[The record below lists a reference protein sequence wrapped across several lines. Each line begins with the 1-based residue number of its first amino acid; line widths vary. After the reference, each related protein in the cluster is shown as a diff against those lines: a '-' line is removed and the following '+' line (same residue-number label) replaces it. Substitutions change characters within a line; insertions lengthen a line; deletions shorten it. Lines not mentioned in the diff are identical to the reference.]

1 MRFLLIAAAAVLAA
15 GCAQPVWVKPGASQN
30 DFAGDRYACMQ
41 DSQQRVGGAV
51 VNQFGGSATN
61 TVVTNGN
68 LFGSCMNAKGW
79 YLTRPSTPQTQ
90 NPTAGATPSNAPA
103 PSPLAE
109 VDREASRQAE
119 ATCVDPALQALWAK
133 SPCKVEGITLAHLAD
148 TSYATDA
155 QRDALVLARQKYNDR
170 IATASRAYRSMGGAR
185 GAAFAQLLDDNSA
198 RLEKA
203 ALAAYSGKM
212 TWGEYNQAR
221 KDAAKLFREEQ
232 TKIVATR

>member
-1 MRFLLIAAAAVLAA
+1 MRLFLIAAAAVLAA

-30 DFAGDRYACMQ
+30 DFAGDRYSCMQ

-61 TVVTNGN
+61 TVITNGN

-79 YLTRPSTPQTQ
+79 YLTRPNTPQQ
-90 NPTAGATPSNAPA
+90 SPTAGATPSTGVASN
-103 PSPLAE
+103 PLAE

-119 ATCVDPALQALWAK
+119 ATCADPALQALWAK

-148 TSYATDA
+148 TSYATEA
-155 QRDALVLARQKYNDR
+155 QREALLLARQNYNER
-170 IATASRAYRSMGGAR
+170 IVTASRAYRSLGGAR

-212 TWGEYNQAR
+212 NWAEYNQAR
-221 KDAAKLFREEQ
+221 KDAAKIFREEQ
-232 TKIVATR
+232 GKIVAAR

>member
-1 MRFLLIAAAAVLAA
+1 MRFLLITAAAVLAA

-30 DFAGDRYACMQ
+30 DFASDRYTCMQ

-79 YLTRPSTPQTQ
+79 YLTRPNAQQQSPS
-90 NPTAGATPSNAPA
+90 AGATPSA
-103 PSPLAE
+103 PSNPLAE

-119 ATCVDPALQALWAK
+119 ATCVDPALQVLWAK
-133 SPCKVEGITLAHLAD
+133 SPCKIESITLAHLAD
-148 TSYATDA
+148 TSYANDA
-155 QRDALVLARQKYNDR
+155 QREALVLARQKYNER
-170 IATASRAYRSMGGAR
+170 VVTASRAYRSLGGAR
-185 GAAFAQLLDDNSA
+185 GAAFAQLLEENSA

-221 KDAAKLFREEQ
+221 KDASKQFRDEQAKL
-232 TKIVATR
+232 VAAR